1 MGSCFPLLSDLL
13 LLDCRYRACAMKWHL
28 DRHQEPDSGPSQNL
42 HRSPH
47 KETLNGHS
55 LVSLSSNRDGS
66 SPISGIAPST
76 SKTLDRSSSSMEDTE
91 TLDDNHDSYQSLVH
105 FGPQPLSI
113 DGSSEAM
120 RPQG

>member
-13 LLDCRYRACAMKWHL
+13 LLDCRYRACALKWHL

-66 SPISGIAPST
+66 SPISAFEYRWVF
-76 SKTLDRSSSSMEDTE
+76 RSNASPRVKLM
-91 TLDDNHDSYQSLVH
+91 LQ
-105 FGPQPLSI
+105 GCWR
-113 DGSSEAM
+113 
-120 RPQG
+120 RPTQA